1 MGPLA
6 VHVLGDDKV
15 ARASS
20 VVARAFDDDPL
31 NVAMFPAPEARAR
44 LAPRLFEA
52 LVHYDVLFG
61 RVDYLPG
68 LTALATWQGPSALAE
83 PPGRLAQA
91 GFDDLPDGI
100 PLQCLGAVFDAIA
113 AAESRVAPGPH
124 WHLRLL
130 AVDPGHQGAG
140 LGTALLQ
147 HGLGRAGASGQPV
160 VLETF
165 APRTVPFYVRN
176 GFEVIVDEVEPTYGL
191 RFSALRH
198 AP

>member
-1 MGPLA
+1 MT

-20 VVARAFDDDPL
+20 VIARAFNDDPL
-31 NVAMFPAPEARAR
+31 NVAMFPDPEVRDL

-52 LVHYDVLFG
+52 LVCYDVLYG
-61 RVDYLPG
+61 RVDYLRG
-68 LTALATWQGPSALAE
+68 LTALATWQGPSDVAEPLGQLAE
-83 PPGRLAQA
+83 T
-91 GFDDLPDGI
+91 GFGDLPDGI
-100 PLQCLGAVFDAIA
+100 PLQRFGAVFDAIA
-113 AAESRVAPGPH
+113 AAAGRVAHEPH

-140 LGTALLQ
+140 LGTALVQ
-147 HGLGRAGASGQPV
+147 HGLGRAGAGGQPV

-165 APRTVPFYVRN
+165 APRTVPFYIRN
-176 GFEVIVDEVEPTYGL
+176 GFEVMVDGVEPIYGL
-191 RFSALRH
+191 PFWVLRH